1 MLYHNHI
8 ASTTDKT
15 LGLCPYSSFMK
26 INQHSC
32 RNRFFFMS
40 STVLQVSK
48 DSQIQCLF
56 SGAAAFIGEGID
68 FTHTHVGHWKAM
80 SCEECQQNFRFERYI
95 DSFSEQWFHCS
106 PERCDIGE
114 VSVKNLCWMI
124 FTPIVCLL
132 EIMLVIRAD
141 WSIVTQIFYNET
153 LPAIIT
159 VADDYKCVLPKHML
173 TISYFAS
180 MKKWFLAI
188 LLLCRGII

>member
-80 SCEECQQNFRFERYI
+80 SCEECQENFRFERYI
-95 DSFSEQWFHCS
+95 RFFFRTMVSLFTRTMWYRRGFSEKSVLNDIYTHSVFARDHVSHTSWLIHCYTDILQW
-106 PERCDIGE
+106 DIA
-114 VSVKNLCWMI
+114 SNYYCCWW
-124 FTPIVCLL
+124 L
-132 EIMLVIRAD
+132 
-141 WSIVTQIFYNET
+141 
-153 LPAIIT
+153 
-159 VADDYKCVLPKHML
+159 
-173 TISYFAS
+173 
-180 MKKWFLAI
+180 
-188 LLLCRGII
+188 